1 MLADVLALVDALVL
15 ADVLALVE
23 ALVLADV
30 LALVDA
36 LVLAEVLAPVSYT
49 HLKNV
54 SVKHGCVLLCM
65 GIFIVIFLSAT
76 APAMLIITLYAVKM
90 INEV

>member
-1 MLADVLALVDALVL
+1 MYKRQ
-15 ADVLALVE
+15 

-36 LVLAEVLAPVSYT
+36 LVLAEVLALVEALVDALVLADVPVSYT
-49 HLKNV
+49 HL
-54 SVKHGCVLLCM
+54 CVLLCI

>member
-1 MLADVLALVDALVL
+1 MQVHRLVLALVEALIL

-36 LVLAEVLAPVSYT
+36 LVLAEVLALVDALVPVSYT
-49 HLKNV
+49 HLDVYKRQIV
-54 SVKHGCVLLCM
+54 ALKALLSP
-65 GIFIVIFLSAT
+65 VA
-76 APAMLIITLYAVKM
+76 
-90 INEV
+90 